1 MDSQSQEFGEREGQ
15 VREQAKK
22 IHGCT
27 EAIDGKD
34 IFDKVRRILID

>member
-1 MDSQSQEFGEREGQ
+1 MDSQSQEYGERERQ

-22 IHGCT
+22 IHGRT

-34 IFDKVRRILID
+34 FFHKVRRI